1 MMGTVGFFIFGILLI
16 VRLIPVISMFEMRE
30 ILAPRRP

>member
-1 MMGTVGFFIFGILLI
+1 MGTVGFFVFGILLI
-16 VRLIPVISMFEMRE
+16 VRFIPVISMFEMRE